1 MKQKSIICAR
11 GGTSKWGVNS
21 WETYAPVV
29 DWISVRSLLAIASVY
44 GFPSRSIEFLLAFTQ
59 DDLDVDVFVDIPVGI
74 AVDGNILEWCLKLN
88 KSLYEIKQASSNLF
102 DTIKTGL

>member
-44 GFPSRSIEFLLAFTQ
+44 EFPSRSIEFLLAFTQ
-59 DDLDVDVFVDIPVGI
+59 AYLDVDVFVDPPLVMG
-74 AVDGNILEWCLKLN
+74 VDGNRGEWVLKLKN
-88 KSLYEIKQASSNLF
+88 HCTE
-102 DTIKTGL
+102 